1 MPMAI
6 GEVVTT
12 NIMAEDISLSPS
24 SCSINYLEYFGTF
37 FFFSKQAVVFQGLI
51 KLGNVQTLLNARS

>member
-37 FFFSKQAVVFQGLI
+37 FFFFQTGCCI
-51 KLGNVQTLLNARS
+51 PGFNKTGKRADPA